1 MSRSA
6 RITGSVPAA
15 ITTLPLWALLACGGG
30 PAATSNGFASATET
44 STSTSTSASVTETT
58 ISSGEA
64 TTAPTTG
71 PEPTTAATTTT
82 TEGAQTGST
91 TMSGT
96 PCSSDQECVDSPDG
110 PVCDLDAGT
119 CSQPCEPGEEQPCY
133 GGPDGTEG
141 VGACASGVKTCL
153 DTGLGFGAC
162 EGAVWPVQEVCGNAA
177 DDDCDGDA
185 DEDADEDG
193 DGWGVCSGDCCDVA
207 SGACSDPQLV
217 NPGAYEFV
225 GNTVDDDCDGN
236 TDEEAPSCDAALA
249 SDSADPLDYARAL
262 DLCQMTVENPPDP
275 KDRTWGVIGG
285 KFSLADGTGL
295 PAPASRS
302 IRAGFGDVIGP
313 QKHSRLMVL
322 SSGHAADI
330 NDTKPSHVKFEGGAN
345 LNTSSPPPQDWWTA
359 IGGKLP
365 NPPGCNVPQVPSAND
380 PIMLKLRIRVPTNA
394 ESFAAKMYFF
404 SAEYPEY
411 VCSQYNDFFVAL
423 VDSEADGNPD
433 DKNVAIYDDG
443 NTSWPIGVNL
453 VKVADGLFTQCQGG
467 EVGCEANGV
476 PPTDYDGCTGTAEL
490 KGTGFDSMDP
500 AVCEPAQTMI
510 GGGTGWLTLRG
521 NVSPGEIME
530 IRLAIWDTGGHIFDS
545 LVLLDAWEWSLEAAE
560 PGVTPG

>member
-6 RITGSVPAA
+6 RITGPVAAA

-30 PAATSNGFASATET
+30 PGATSNGFASATET
-44 STSTSTSASVTETT
+44 TTSTSTSPSPTETT
-58 ISSGEA
+58 SASEA

-71 PEPTTAATTTT
+71 PEPTTTTSTTT
-82 TEGAQTGST
+82 TEGVQTDST

-96 PCSSDQECVDSPDG
+96 PCSSDQECEDSPDG
-110 PVCDLDAGT
+110 PMCDLDAGT
-119 CSQPCEPGEEQPCY
+119 CYRPCEPGEEQPCY

-141 VGACASGVKTCL
+141 VGTCAAGVKTCL

-162 EGAVWPVQEVCGNAA
+162 EGAVWPVQEVCGNTK
-177 DDDCDGDA
+177 DDDCDGEA
-185 DEDADEDG
+185 DEDSDEDG
-193 DGWGVCSGDCCDVA
+193 DGWGVCTGDCCDVA
-207 SGACSDPQLV
+207 SGACSDPELV

-262 DLCQMTVENPPDP
+262 DLCQMTVENPADP

-295 PAPASRS
+295 PAAVSRS

-322 SSGHAADI
+322 SSGNAADI
-330 NDTKPSHVKFEGGAN
+330 NDTKPAHVKFEGGAN
-345 LNTSSPPPQDWWTA
+345 LGTQSPPPQDWWTA

-394 ESFAAKMYFF
+394 KSFAAKMYFF

-423 VDSEADGNPD
+423 VDSEADGNPA

-443 NTSWPIGVNL
+443 NTAWPIGVNL
-453 VKVADGLFTQCQGG
+453 VKVAQGLFTQCQGG

-476 PPTDYDGCTGTAEL
+476 PPTDYNGCKSTNEL
-490 KGTGFDSMDP
+490 KGTGFDSMDN
-500 AVCEPAQTMI
+500 AVCEAGQTMI

-521 NVSPGEIME
+521 NVAPGEIME

-545 LVLLDAWEWSLEAAE
+545 LVLLDAWEWSLEPAD

>member
-1 MSRSA
+1 
-6 RITGSVPAA
+6 
-15 ITTLPLWALLACGGG
+15 
-30 PAATSNGFASATET
+30 
-44 STSTSTSASVTETT
+44 
-58 ISSGEA
+58 
-64 TTAPTTG
+64 
-71 PEPTTAATTTT
+71 
-82 TEGAQTGST
+82 
-91 TMSGT
+91 MSGT
-96 PCSSDQECVDSPDG
+96 PCSSDQECKDSPDG
-110 PVCDLDAGT
+110 PVCDLDAGVCT
-119 CSQPCEPGEEQPCY
+119 RPCEPGEQEACY
-133 GGPDGTEG
+133 GGPDGTQDI
-141 VGACASGVKTCL
+141 GACVSGVRTCL
-153 DTGLGFGAC
+153 DGGLGFGAC
-162 EGAVWPVQEVCGNAA
+162 EGAVWPTPEVCGNAI

-207 SGACSDPQLV
+207 SGACADPELV
-217 NPGAYEFV
+217 NPGAYEYV

-285 KFSLADGTGL
+285 KFSLADGSGL
-295 PAPASRS
+295 PAAVSRS
-302 IRAGFGDVIGP
+302 IRPGFGDKIAP

-322 SSGHAADI
+322 SSGNAADA
-330 NDTKPSHVKFEGGAN
+330 NDTKPPFVKFEGGAN
-345 LNTSSPPPQDWWTA
+345 LGTTSPPPQDWWTA

-394 ESFAAKMYFF
+394 KSFSTKMYFF

-423 VDSEADGNPD
+423 VDSDAEGNPD

-453 VKVADGLFTQCQGG
+453 VKVAEGLFTQCQGG
-467 EVGCEANGV
+467 EVGCAAQGV
-476 PPTDYDGCTGTAEL
+476 PTSDYNGCKNTSEL
-490 KGTGFDSMDP
+490 IGTGFDQNDFSTCD
-500 AVCEPAQTMI
+500 PAQTMI
-510 GGGTGWLTLRG
+510 GGGTGWLTMTG
-521 NVSPGEIME
+521 NVSPGEVME

-545 LVLLDAWEWSLEAAE
+545 VVLLDAWEWSLDPAE